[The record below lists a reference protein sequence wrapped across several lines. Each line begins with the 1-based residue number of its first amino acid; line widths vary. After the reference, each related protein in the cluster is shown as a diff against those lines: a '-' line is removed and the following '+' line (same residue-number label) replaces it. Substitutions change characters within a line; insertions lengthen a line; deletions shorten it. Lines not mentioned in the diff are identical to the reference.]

1 MTLIIAEAGVN
12 HNGDI
17 NLAHQLIK
25 AAADSG
31 ADIIKFQT
39 FKAKNLSTIYASK
52 AKYQCKTSN
61 ASNQQEMLAELELNI
76 SQHKELI
83 EICNQYGIEFLSS
96 GFDIESLN
104 FLGTLNLNRIKIPSG
119 EITNIPYLRKV
130 ASFKKPLILST
141 GMSNLGEI
149 EFAINLL
156 EESGITR
163 DLITVLHCTTEYPA
177 PYSEINLKAIETI
190 RNSLKVAVGY
200 SDHTLGLEIAIAAVG
215 LGAKV
220 IEKHL
225 TLDKQLLG
233 PDHKA
238 SLDPI
243 EFKAMVKSI
252 RIIEKSLGDGIK
264 KATKSEIRNKE
275 AIRKSIVASKKINAG
290 DLFNEDNLTT
300 KRPGYGISPLRW
312 DDLIGL
318 EAKHSYEPDELIRW

>member
-12 HNGDI
+12 HNGDMNI
-17 NLAHQLIK
+17 AHQLIK

-39 FKAKNLSTIYASK
+39 FKAKNLSTINASK
-52 AKYQCKTSN
+52 ANYQIKTTN
-61 ASNQQEMLAELELNI
+61 ANNQQEMLAELELNI

-83 EICNQYGIEFLSS
+83 EICNQYEIEFLSS

-104 FLGTLNLNRIKIPSG
+104 FLGTINLNRIKIPSG
-119 EITNIPYLRKV
+119 EITNTPYLRKV
-130 ASFKKPLILST
+130 ASFKKPTILST

-149 EFAINLL
+149 ETAINLL
-156 EESGITR
+156 EESGIKR

-200 SDHTLGLEIAIAAVG
+200 SDHTLGIEIAIAAVS
-215 LGAKV
+215 LGATI

-225 TLDKQLLG
+225 TLDKKLLG

-238 SLDPI
+238 SLEPN

-264 KATKSEIRNKE
+264 KATKSEIGNKE

-290 DLFNEDNLTT
+290 DLFTEENLTT
-300 KRPGYGISPLRW
+300 KRPGSGISPTRW

-318 EAKHSYEPDELIRW
+318 KSKHSYEQDELIRW